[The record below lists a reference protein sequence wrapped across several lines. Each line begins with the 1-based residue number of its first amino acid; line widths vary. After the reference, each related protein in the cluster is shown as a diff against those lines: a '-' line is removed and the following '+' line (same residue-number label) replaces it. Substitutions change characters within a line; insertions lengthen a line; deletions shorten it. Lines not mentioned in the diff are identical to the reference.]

1 MCCSFWFAPCEGEE
15 GVLITF
21 LAVVSTVEKVLG

>member
-1 MCCSFWFAPCEGEE
+1 MIMFFAGLTV

-21 LAVVSTVEKVLG
+21 LAVVFIGSSVFCK